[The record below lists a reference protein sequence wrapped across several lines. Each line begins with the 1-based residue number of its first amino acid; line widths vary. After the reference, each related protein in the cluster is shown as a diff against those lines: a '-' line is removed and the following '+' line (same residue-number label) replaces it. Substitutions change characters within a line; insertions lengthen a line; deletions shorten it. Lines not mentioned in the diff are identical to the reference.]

1 MSKKSYVG
9 VGLLAAAILLTAGL
23 IIYGQQQQNDPKSA
37 QRKMDQMNERGD
49 HAMGFD
55 HMKTTHHFIVT
66 SQGGSIQVEANDE
79 NDKMSRDQIRMHLR
93 RIAMMFSEGNFEAP
107 MLVHDETPPGTEVM
121 RQLKNE
127 ISYQYQEIERGASVW
142 ISTKNPDAL
151 AAVHEFL
158 RYQIKEHKTG
168 DSLEAKPS
176 P

>member
-1 MSKKSYVG
+1 MSKKFYVG
-9 VGLLAAAILLTAGL
+9 SGLSIAFILVTAGL

-37 QRKMDQMNERGD
+37 QRKMDEMNERGD

-55 HMKTTHHFIVT
+55 HLKTTHHFILT
-66 SQGGSIQVEANDE
+66 SEGGSIQVEANDE
-79 NDKMSRDQIRMHLR
+79 SDKVSRDQIRMHLR
-93 RIAMMFSEGNFEAP
+93 HIATMFSEGNFAVP

-127 ISYQYQEIERGASVW
+127 ISYRYEEIERGASVR
-142 ISTKNPDAL
+142 ISTKSPEAL

-158 RYQIKEHKTG
+158 RYQIKEHQTG
-168 DSLEAKPS
+168 DPLELKPR